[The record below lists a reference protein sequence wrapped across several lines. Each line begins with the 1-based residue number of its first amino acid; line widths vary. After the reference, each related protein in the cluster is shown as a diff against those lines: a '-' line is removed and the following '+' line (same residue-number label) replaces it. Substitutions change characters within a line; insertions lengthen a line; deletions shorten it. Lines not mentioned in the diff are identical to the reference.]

1 MIHLWWLKYSIFC
14 PAGNFRISGDLIS
27 NWDFEIPI
35 FWLKCQN
42 QMCIFFGSTD
52 FFFFFFAL
60 LLQNIS
66 FWCMQP
72 VWKTLL
78 QVNLQLNTFF
88 FLISLTYILWL
99 QLRLW
104 FFLLSFWTSHCF
116 HTLCYMVSLNLLIS
130 KNMYFSMRNVISW
143 RSSPIS
149 VTLVWPTVVRP
160 LCGSI
165 CAVETHKL
173 STVE

>member
-1 MIHLWWLKYSIFC
+1 MTEIQHFLSCRELQ
-14 PAGNFRISGDLIS
+14 NFWRSDFKLRFWNS
-27 NWDFEIPI
+27 NILTKMSKSNVYL
-35 FWLKCQN
+35 FWIN
-42 QMCIFFGSTD
+42 RF